1 MRGTVS
7 DESYSRPKSLTS
19 DVQDILLGWIRDGK
33 YPPGSQL
40 PSVPELVRQLDV
52 SRTVVREALQALV
65 GMNLVEM
72 QPGRGCYIKS
82 IPSELVVNADVMA
95 SLLGIEAIAEVAAA
109 RRVIESGVARL
120 AATTATDEDFEA
132 MEEALRKIERAA
144 SRNQPMYSVT
154 PQFHVAVARATHNKV
169 LEKIVSSFNL
179 LMASGGAVIER
190 GNVGYQY
197 RLDEYASHRRLYEAI
212 RSHDPD
218 RAAHE
223 MEDHVGDTVSRLN
236 EIANNPAAVAGLKR
250 R

>member
-1 MRGTVS
+1 MS

-95 SLLGIEAIAEVAAA
+95 SLLGIEAIAEVA
-109 RRVIESGVARL
+109 
-120 AATTATDEDFEA
+120 
-132 MEEALRKIERAA
+132 
-144 SRNQPMYSVT
+144 
-154 PQFHVAVARATHNKV
+154 
-169 LEKIVSSFNL
+169 
-179 LMASGGAVIER
+179 
-190 GNVGYQY
+190 
-197 RLDEYASHRRLYEAI
+197 
-212 RSHDPD
+212 
-218 RAAHE
+218 
-223 MEDHVGDTVSRLN
+223 
-236 EIANNPAAVAGLKR
+236 
-250 R
+250 